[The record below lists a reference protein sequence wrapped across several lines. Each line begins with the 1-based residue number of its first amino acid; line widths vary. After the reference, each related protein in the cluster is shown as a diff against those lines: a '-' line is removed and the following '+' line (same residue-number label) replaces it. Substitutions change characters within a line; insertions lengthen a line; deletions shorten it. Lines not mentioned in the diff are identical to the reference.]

1 MLREKNQAQKATSC
15 MKPFTGHSGQ
25 DKFIGTENK
34 PVVARSFEWWEG
46 LTTKGPE
53 FRGDANY
60 HIS

>member
-1 MLREKNQAQKATSC
+1 MSESHMLREKNQAQKATSC

-46 LTTKGPE
+46 LTTKGP
-53 FRGDANY
+53 
-60 HIS
+60 